1 MVEGRFPVGGRV
13 RFRDYGYKTNTDCG
27 GGGDV
32 PRKRNPK
39 RDQAYKLWIESN
51 KNKLLKDIAEE
62 IGASP
67 SSVRKW
73 KSQDNWDGET
83 KQSAPI
89 KKERYDSM
97 KGNKNAK
104 GNSGGKA
111 PPGNKNAVTHGLFA
125 KWLPDETK
133 EIMDTLTD
141 RNEADMLWDS
151 IMFQY
156 TAIIRAQ
163 KIMYVYDQND
173 MTKETKKEAF
183 GEGGGSEEWEFQ
195 FAWDK
200 QERFLN
206 AQSRALG
213 TLSSLIKQFISMAD
227 EADERRQK
235 LSLMKHQID
244 KTKAEAER
252 LSKEQGDDVEE
263 IVIVDEWGGND
274 A

>member
-1 MVEGRFPVGGRV
+1 M
-13 RFRDYGYKTNTDCG
+13 
-27 GGGDV
+27 

-39 RDQAYKLWIESN
+39 RDQAYKLWIDSN

-83 KQSAPI
+83 KRSAPI
-89 KKERYDSM
+89 EKERYDSM
-97 KGNKNAK
+97 KGNKNAEGNK
-104 GNSGGKA
+104 GNKKA
-111 PPGNKNAVTHGLFA
+111 SAPSGNKNAVTHGLFA

-163 KIMYVYDQND
+163 KIMYVYDQAD
-173 MTKETKKEAF
+173 MSKELRKDKPGMYGDETEY
-183 GEGGGSEEWEFQ
+183 EIQ

-213 TLSSLIKQFISMAD
+213 TLSNLIKQFVAITD

-235 LSLMKHQID
+235 LVLMTKQGNLLDEKLKEIKGKEPDTSLMQLLLN
-244 KTKAEAER
+244 TV
-252 LSKEQGDDVEE
+252 GDEN
-263 IVIVDEWGGND
+263 G
-274 A
+274 

>member
-1 MVEGRFPVGGRV
+1 MTDWNLIRKEFEETTITMKALAEKHDVKPSTLRSRKNREEWQRGNATQRNESSDVATDKPGG
-13 RFRDYGYKTNTDCG
+13 
-27 GGGDV
+27 
-32 PRKRNPK
+32 
-39 RDQAYKLWIESN
+39 Q
-51 KNKLLKDIAEE
+51 
-62 IGASP
+62 
-67 SSVRKW
+67 
-73 KSQDNWDGET
+73 
-83 KQSAPI
+83 
-89 KKERYDSM
+89 

-111 PPGNKNAVTHGLFA
+111 PPNNKNAVTHGLFA

-133 EIMDTLTD
+133 EIMDTLAD

-163 KIMYVYDQND
+163 KIMYVVDQED
-173 MTKETKKEAF
+173 LTKEIRKEK
-183 GEGGGSEEWEFQ
+183 ESLEHQETEYEIQ

-213 TLSSLIKQFISMAD
+213 TLSNLIKQFVAITD

-235 LSLMKHQID
+235 LVLMTKQGNLLDEKLKEIKGKEPDTSLMQLLLN
-244 KTKAEAER
+244 TV
-252 LSKEQGDDVEE
+252 GDDN
-263 IVIVDEWGGND
+263 G
-274 A
+274 